1 MKIRTCFERKI
12 KISKNGQLWP
22 PFEFRKNWLVI
33 RHEKHLHQLDDNMRS
48 RIRNT
53 MYEKWINKQVL
64 SLLDQIRFKK
74 VK

>member
-1 MKIRTCFERKI
+1 MV
-12 KISKNGQLWP
+12 NYGHH
-22 PFEFRKNWLVI
+22 FEFRKNWLVI
-33 RHEKHLHQLDDNMRS
+33 RHEKHLPSKLDDNMRS

-74 VK
+74 IQMIKIP